1 MSWKI
6 LLKRRIETL
15 ADYTNASPDER
26 RRYHSRMGTV
36 YARRLTALRNSI
48 ANVGETTPN
57 IPLEEDMKEL
67 QEMRNF
73 HARQADRLRGK
84 SPFPDVFSP
93 ELEQQRLKVK
103 LKTTP
108 RGVPNPYRDLSMEE
122 YQRLNNKQKAKYHAS
137 KSTKTSGEEKN
148 FHLRMRS
155 RIHDGS
161 VLPTF
166 PTSDLGGETTQ
177 LRGINYTKEEYD
189 NMSRED
195 KGKYHN
201 MMRRRFRKTDI
212 ERSNFHSK
220 MDTRIR
226 RNSPLPIFFSP
237 EHQEEE

>member
-1 MSWKI
+1 
-6 LLKRRIETL
+6 
-15 ADYTNASPDER
+15 
-26 RRYHSRMGTV
+26 
-36 YARRLTALRNSI
+36 
-48 ANVGETTPN
+48 
-57 IPLEEDMKEL
+57 
-67 QEMRNF
+67 
-73 HARQADRLRGK
+73 
-84 SPFPDVFSP
+84 
-93 ELEQQRLKVK
+93 
-103 LKTTP
+103 
-108 RGVPNPYRDLSMEE
+108 
-122 YQRLNNKQKAKYHAS
+122 
-137 KSTKTSGEEKN
+137 
-148 FHLRMRS
+148 MRS

-166 PTSDLGGETTQ
+166 TTSDLGCETTQ